1 MKKGF
6 YFVVTEDTD
15 KNGNPFH
22 NLVLSEGTFQ
32 NYGKLM
38 VHRAAHRVGN
48 PVGWK
53 VSHIQ
58 SGACIAGNLLL
69 DRARDMVKALQKFDD
84 LWSLNTYDELCDA
97 ISSGHEQ
104 MDMVKT
110 VITYHR

>member
-15 KNGNPFH
+15 KEGKPFH
-22 NLVLSEGTFQ
+22 NLVLTEGTFQ

-38 VHRAAHRVGN
+38 VHRGSHRTGN
-48 PVGWK
+48 PCAWK

-69 DRARDMVKALQKFDD
+69 DRARNLVKALQKFND

-97 ISSGHEQ
+97 IHNGNEE
-104 MDMVKT
+104 MDMVKA
-110 VITYHR
+110 VITAHR

>member
-1 MKKGF
+1 MKKGY

-15 KNGNPFH
+15 KDGKPFH

-38 VHRAAHRVGN
+38 VHRAAHKVGN

-69 DRARDMVKALQKFDD
+69 DKARNMAKALRKFDK
-84 LWSLNTYDELCDA
+84 LWSLNTYDELCDE
-97 ISSGHEQ
+97 IHNGNEE
-104 MDMVKT
+104 MDMVKA
-110 VITYHR
+110 VIMYHR

>member
-15 KNGNPFH
+15 KNGEKFH
-22 NLVLSEGTFQ
+22 NLVLEEGTYQ

-38 VHRAAHRVGN
+38 VHRASHKVGN

-58 SGACIAGNLLL
+58 SGACIAGSLLL
-69 DRARDMVKALQKFDD
+69 DKARKLVKALQKFDD
-84 LWSLNTYDELCDA
+84 LWKLQTYDELCDA
-97 ISSGHEQ
+97 INSGHEQ
-104 MDMVKT
+104 MDTVKA

>member
-15 KNGNPFH
+15 KNGEKFH

-38 VHRAAHRVGN
+38 VHRAAWKAGN
-48 PVGWK
+48 PTAWK

-58 SGACIAGNLLL
+58 SGACIVGNLLL
-69 DRARDMVKALQKFDD
+69 DRARNLAKALQKFSD
-84 LWSLNTYDELCDA
+84 LWSLQTYDELCND
-97 ISSGHEQ
+97 INTHEQ
-104 MDMVKT
+104 MDMVKA